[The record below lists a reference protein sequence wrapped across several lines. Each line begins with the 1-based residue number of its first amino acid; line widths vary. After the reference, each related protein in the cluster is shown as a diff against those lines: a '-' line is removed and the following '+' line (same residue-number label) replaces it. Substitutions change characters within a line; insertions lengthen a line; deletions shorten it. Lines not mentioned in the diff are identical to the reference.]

1 MRVVYTC
8 NLTVMRFQL
17 KAAREKLGRSC
28 DMCSNYESQ
37 LQSMQENEKKAW
49 SQVRTLERQL
59 QAERQARTAQQSYVE
74 ELETALHDTG
84 KDARKQ
90 VHVCGFVELLNLFS

>member
-1 MRVVYTC
+1 MSPAVSHSHGH
-8 NLTVMRFQL
+8 LQL

-37 LQSMQENEKKAW
+37 LQALQENEKKAW

-59 QAERQARTAQQSYVE
+59 QAERQARTAQHSYVE
-74 ELETALHDTG
+74 QLETALHDTAE
-84 KDARKQ
+84 DARKQ
-90 VHVCGFVELLNLFS
+90 VRCICDGVRTGP